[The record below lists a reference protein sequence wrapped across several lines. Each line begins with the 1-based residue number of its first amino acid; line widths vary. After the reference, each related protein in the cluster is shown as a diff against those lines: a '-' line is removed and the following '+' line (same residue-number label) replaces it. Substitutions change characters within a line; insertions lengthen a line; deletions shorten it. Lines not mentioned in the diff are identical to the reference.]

1 MTTWLPILRRRGCP
15 PLFYSYIN
23 YGYKDLYHQELL
35 GISRGIRDH
44 RYVDGWVVIGLED
57 SNFFTAE
64 FSQRLAE
71 PAYQEF
77 FLRQCRRL
85 SDELFRVGDRL
96 KGANYVEATN
106 GRLLVDFMEFSSS
119 SIRTMPFL
127 TSMVILQGSV
137 ETHLKEELARAVHAD
152 LEDPLLDEL
161 LQNLMLDAPEVPL
174 ATTAVRELNDI
185 ARGLSS
191 SQAAL
196 ISELKSAADSASIRE
211 VLAETDSN
219 LLQRIDRYL
228 EEYDFLTLDYY
239 VGEPM
244 SLKDVADQ
252 LSSLLSA
259 KPSNPEP
266 SSIVSSLALTPEA
279 KGALAGAQEL
289 HFLRQHRI
297 EAMFKSGRD
306 ARGML
311 TAIGERL
318 GLSFDEVLHMTFDEI
333 QRSLGAGQLQIPYPA
348 IAERMVDYGVEI
360 IDGVDRL
367 VTGNDL
373 QALRSSVPGD
383 APESKILRGTTA
395 FTGSYVGPATVVTH
409 HSDLHR
415 VSSGDVLI
423 APMTSPYHVPAMI
436 KAGAVVT
443 DEGGIL
449 SHAAIVSRELG
460 IPCIVGV
467 QGATSLIRDDS
478 RVAVT
483 ARPGAGI
490 VEILS

>member
-35 GISRGIRDH
+35 GISRGIRYH

-57 SNFFTAE
+57 SNFFAAE
-64 FSQRLAE
+64 FSQRLGE

-85 SDELFRVGDRL
+85 SDELFRLGDRL
-96 KGANYVEATN
+96 KATSYIEASN
-106 GRLLVDFMEFSSS
+106 GRLLTDFMEFSSS

-137 ETHLKEELARAVHAD
+137 EKHLKEEISRSMKVD

-161 LQNLMLDAPEVPL
+161 LQNLMLDAPEIPL
-174 ATTAVRELNDI
+174 ATAAVRELNDM

-196 ISELKSAADSASIRE
+196 ISALNSAVDPASIRG
-211 VLAETDSN
+211 VLADADAN
-219 LLQRIDRYL
+219 LLQRIDSYL
-228 EEYDFLTLDYY
+228 EVYDFLSLDYY
-239 VGEPM
+239 VGVPM
-244 SLKDVADQ
+244 TLKDVVDQ
-252 LSSLLSA
+252 LCSLLSVQPA
-259 KPSNPEP
+259 SPEP
-266 SSIVSSLALTPEA
+266 SSVLSSSVLMPEA
-279 KGALAGAQEL
+279 KAALDNAQEL

-306 ARGML
+306 ARSML
-311 TAIGERL
+311 TSVGERL

-333 QRSLGAGQLQIPYPA
+333 QRSLSAGELQISYPV

-367 VTGNDL
+367 VTGDDL
-373 QALRSSVPGD
+373 QPLRSSVPGD
-383 APESKILRGTTA
+383 APEAKIFRGTTA
-395 FTGSYVGPATVVTH
+395 FTGSYVGPAKVITH

-423 APMTSPYHVPAMI
+423 APMTSPYHVPAMV

-460 IPCIVGV
+460 IPCVVGV
-467 QGATSLIRDDS
+467 QGATSLIRDNS
-478 RVAVT
+478 RVEVIAK
-483 ARPGAGI
+483 PGIGT
-490 VEILS
+490 VEVLS

>member
-1 MTTWLPILRRRGCP
+1 M
-15 PLFYSYIN
+15 
-23 YGYKDLYHQELL
+23 
-35 GISRGIRDH
+35 
-44 RYVDGWVVIGLED
+44 
-57 SNFFTAE
+57 
-64 FSQRLAE
+64 LA
-71 PAYQEF
+71 
-77 FLRQCRRL
+77 
-85 SDELFRVGDRL
+85 
-96 KGANYVEATN
+96 
-106 GRLLVDFMEFSSS
+106 DFMEFSSS

-137 ETHLKEELARAVHAD
+137 ETHLKEEFARAVHTD
-152 LEDPLLDEL
+152 PEDPLLDEL

-174 ATTAVRELNDI
+174 ATTAVRELNDM
-185 ARGLSS
+185 ARGLSV

-196 ISELKSAADSASIRE
+196 IRELRSAADSVAIHE
-211 VLAETDSN
+211 ILAETDTN
-219 LLQRIDRYL
+219 LLQRVEKYL
-228 EEYDFLTLDYY
+228 RKYDFLTLDYY

-244 SLKDVADQ
+244 SLKDVVDQ

-259 KPSNPEP
+259 QPISPEP
-266 SSIVSSLALTPEA
+266 SSIASSLVLTPEA
-279 KGALAGAQEL
+279 KEALASAQEL

-306 ARGML
+306 ARGMF

-318 GLSFDEVLHMTFDEI
+318 GLSLDEILHATFDEI
-333 QRSLGAGQLQIPYPA
+333 QRSLGAGELQIPYPV

-367 VTGNDL
+367 VTGEGL
-373 QALRSSVPGD
+373 EALRSSVPGD
-383 APESKILRGTTA
+383 APKSKVLRGTTA

-423 APMTSPYHVPAMI
+423 APMTSPYHVPAMV

-483 ARPGAGI
+483 ARPGAGT